1 MMANKKVIEAVEPV
15 ENETAEVAKNQK
27 WKSKVCRV
35 VNYIPSHG
43 ILGFDFDGIGCQ
55 IGVEKNLNIG
65 RTIKVQYIGEIG
77 KDIKFKI

>member
-1 MMANKKVIEAVEPV
+1 MANKKVIETVEPV
-15 ENETAEVAKNQK
+15 VETVEVVKAPK

-65 RTIKVQYIGEIG
+65 QTIKVQYMGEIG

>member
-1 MMANKKVIEAVEPV
+1 MANKKVIETVESV
-15 ENETAEVAKNQK
+15 ENETVEAIKTPK

-55 IGVEKNLNIG
+55 IGVEKNLSIG
-65 RTIKVQYIGEIG
+65 QTIEVQYMGKIG

>member
-1 MMANKKVIEAVEPV
+1 MANKKVIETVEPV
-15 ENETAEVAKNQK
+15 VETVEVVKAPK

-35 VNYIPSHG
+35 INYIPSHG
-43 ILGFDFDGIGCQ
+43 ILGFDFDGVGCQ

-65 RTIKVQYIGEIG
+65 RTIKVQYMGEIG

>member
-1 MMANKKVIEAVEPV
+1 MANKKIIETVEPIETQTV
-15 ENETAEVAKNQK
+15 EVVKSPK

-43 ILGFDFDGIGCQ
+43 ILGFDFDGVGCQ
-55 IGVEKNLNIG
+55 IGVEKNLSIG
-65 RTIKVQYIGEIG
+65 QTIKVQYVGEIG

>member
-1 MMANKKVIEAVEPV
+1 MANKKVIETVEPV
-15 ENETAEVAKNQK
+15 ENETVEVIESPK

-35 VNYIPSHG
+35 INYIPSHG
-43 ILGFDFDGIGCQ
+43 ILGFDFDGVGCQ

-65 RTIKVQYIGEIG
+65 RTIKVQYMGEIG

>member
-1 MMANKKVIEAVEPV
+1 MANKKVIETVEPV
-15 ENETAEVAKNQK
+15 VETVEVVKAPK

-35 VNYIPSHG
+35 VNYIPSQG

-65 RTIKVQYIGEIG
+65 QTIKIQYMGEIG

>member
-1 MMANKKVIEAVEPV
+1 MANKKVIETVEPV
-15 ENETAEVAKNQK
+15 EAKPVEIVKSPK

-55 IGVEKNLNIG
+55 IIVKKNLNIG
-65 RTIKVQYIGEIG
+65 RTIEIQYMGEIG
-77 KDIKFKI
+77 KNIKFKI

>member
-1 MMANKKVIEAVEPV
+1 MANKKIIETVVPV
-15 ENETAEVAKNQK
+15 VETAEVTKAPK

-65 RTIKVQYIGEIG
+65 QTIKVQYIGEIG

>member
-1 MMANKKVIEAVEPV
+1 MANKKIVETVEPV
-15 ENETAEVAKNQK
+15 EIEAKEVAKLPK

-43 ILGFDFDGIGCQ
+43 ILGFDFDGVGCQ
-55 IGVEKNLNIG
+55 INVEKNLNIG
-65 RTIKVQYIGEIG
+65 KTVKIQYQGEIG

>member
-1 MMANKKVIEAVEPV
+1 MANKKVIETVEAV
-15 ENETAEVAKNQK
+15 ENETVEVVRAPK

-43 ILGFDFDGIGCQ
+43 ILGFDFDGVGCQ

-65 RTIKVQYIGEIG
+65 RTIKVQYVGEIG

>member
-1 MMANKKVIEAVEPV
+1 MANKKVIETIEPT
-15 ENETAEVAKNQK
+15 ENETVEVVKNPK

-65 RTIKVQYIGEIG
+65 QTIKVQYMGEIG

>member
-1 MMANKKVIEAVEPV
+1 MANKKVIETVEPI
-15 ENETAEVAKNQK
+15 ENETVEVIESPK

-35 VNYIPSHG
+35 INYIPSHG
-43 ILGFDFDGIGCQ
+43 ILGFDFDGVGCQ

-65 RTIKVQYIGEIG
+65 RTIKVQYMGEIG

>member
-1 MMANKKVIEAVEPV
+1 MSNKKVIETVESV
-15 ENETAEVAKNQK
+15 ENETVEVVESPK

-35 VNYIPSHG
+35 INYIPSHG
-43 ILGFDFDGIGCQ
+43 ILGFDFDGVGCQ

-65 RTIKVQYIGEIG
+65 RTIKVQYMGEIG

>member
-1 MMANKKVIEAVEPV
+1 MSNKKVIETVESV
-15 ENETAEVAKNQK
+15 ENETVEVVKTPK
-27 WKSKVCRV
+27 WKLTVCRV

-55 IGVEKNLNIG
+55 IGVEKNLSIG
-65 RTIKVQYIGEIG
+65 QTIKVQYMGEIG

>member
-1 MMANKKVIEAVEPV
+1 MSNKKIIEAVES
-15 ENETAEVAKNQK
+15 NEVIKAPK

-43 ILGFDFDGIGCQ
+43 ILGFDFDGVGCQ

-65 RTIKVQYIGEIG
+65 RTIKIQYMGEIG

>member
-1 MMANKKVIEAVEPV
+1 MANKKVIETVESV
-15 ENETAEVAKNQK
+15 ENKTVEVAKTPK

-65 RTIKVQYIGEIG
+65 RTIMVQYMGEIG

>member
-1 MMANKKVIEAVEPV
+1 MANKKIIETIEPIENKTVEVVQTP
-15 ENETAEVAKNQK
+15 K

-65 RTIKVQYIGEIG
+65 RTIKIQYMGEIG

>member
-1 MMANKKVIEAVEPV
+1 M
-15 ENETAEVAKNQK
+15 
-27 WKSKVCRV
+27 CRV

-65 RTIKVQYIGEIG
+65 QTIKVQYMGEIG

>member
-1 MMANKKVIEAVEPV
+1 MTNKKIIETVESV
-15 ENETAEVAKNQK
+15 ENKTVEVVKTPK

-65 RTIKVQYIGEIG
+65 RIIKVQYMGEIG

>member
-1 MMANKKVIEAVEPV
+1 MANKKIIETVEPV
-15 ENETAEVAKNQK
+15 VETVEVVKAPK
-27 WKSKVCRV
+27 WKSKACRV
-35 VNYIPSHG
+35 VNYIPSQG

-65 RTIKVQYIGEIG
+65 RTIKVQYMGEIG

>member
-1 MMANKKVIEAVEPV
+1 MANKKVIETVEPV
-15 ENETAEVAKNQK
+15 ENETVEVVESPK

-35 VNYIPSHG
+35 INYIPSHG
-43 ILGFDFDGIGCQ
+43 ILGFDFDGVGCQ

-65 RTIKVQYIGEIG
+65 RTIKVQYMGEIG

>member
-1 MMANKKVIEAVEPV
+1 MANKKVIETVESV
-15 ENETAEVAKNQK
+15 ENETVEVVKTPK
-27 WKSKVCRV
+27 WKSKVRRV

-65 RTIKVQYIGEIG
+65 QTIKVQYMGEIG